1 MCGKNIAKN
10 QVKRCQITEISVR
23 LWKIDVAVNDCD
35 NGLLSRND
43 GVSAHAQRKIAK
55 MAIDSF

>member
-43 GVSAHAQRKIAK
+43 GVSAHAQRK
-55 MAIDSF
+55 